1 MQNNMLDGFDLTG
14 KVAIVT
20 GGNGGLGLGIA
31 RGMANAGAAV
41 AIVGRNMDKLDVAY
55 ENLKGIGPK
64 ILRVQADVSK
74 EDDVRR
80 MVKET
85 VAALGRVDILF
96 NNAAISYAHS
106 AAKMPLE
113 EWNNFLA
120 IDLTSV
126 FLCCQAVYP
135 EMLKVGGGKI
145 INIGSAITK
154 QMGHPKLI
162 AYAASKGGMDH
173 MTQSLAVAWGPDN
186 IQVNCVLPGLVDSE
200 MMPCEGP
207 NVQSRVVSYAVRN
220 SPVRRYGIPDDF
232 QGISIFLASPLSSFI
247 TGALIVADGGMT
259 LV

>member
-1 MQNNMLDGFDLTG
+1 MLEALDLSG

-20 GGNGGLGLGIA
+20 GGNGGLGLGLA

-41 AIVGRNMDKLDVAY
+41 AIVGRNMEKLEAAY
-55 ENLKGIGPK
+55 EDLKGIGPK

-74 EDDVRR
+74 QDDVNR

-96 NNAAISYAHS
+96 NNAAISYGHD
-106 AAKMPLE
+106 AARMTLE
-113 EWNNFLA
+113 EWNNFIA

-135 EMLKVGGGKI
+135 EFLKAGGGKI

-173 MTQSLAVAWGPDN
+173 MTQSLAAAWGPEN

-207 NVQSRVVSYAVRN
+207 KKQSRVVDWAIKN
-220 SPVRRYGIPDDF
+220 SPVRRYGVPDDF
-232 QGISIFLASPLSSFI
+232 QGIAIFLASPASSFI
-247 TGALIVADGGMT
+247 TGALIVADGGLT

>member
-1 MQNNMLDGFDLTG
+1 MLEGFDLTG

-41 AIVGRNMDKLDVAY
+41 ALVGRNMDKLDAAY
-55 ENLKGIGPK
+55 ENLQGIGPK

-74 EDDVRR
+74 EDDVKR

-106 AAKMPLE
+106 AAHMPLE

-145 INIGSAITK
+145 INIGSAITR

-186 IQVNCVLPGLVDSE
+186 IQVNCILPGLVDSE

-207 NVQSRVVSYAVRN
+207 NVQSRVVAYAVKN

-232 QGISIFLASPLSSFI
+232 QGLSIFLASPLSSFV

>member
-1 MQNNMLDGFDLTG
+1 MLEGFDLTG

-41 AIVGRNMDKLDVAY
+41 ALVGRNQDKLDAAY

-74 EDDVRR
+74 EDDVKR

-106 AAKMPLE
+106 ASHMPLE

>member
-1 MQNNMLDGFDLTG
+1 MLDGFDLTG

-31 RGMANAGAAV
+31 RGMANAGASV

-106 AAKMPLE
+106 AAMMPLE

-186 IQVNCVLPGLVDSE
+186 IQVNCILPGLVDSE

-207 NVQSRVVSYAVRN
+207 NVQSRVVGYAVRN